1 MRVQAAGADLLH
13 LLLPDHDGADVLLRL
28 HLPLAEEEAEEQD
41 RTALHSAHVC
51 GRYARQ
57 STATGMYSTE
67 IRQGALRQQNIHF
80 G

>member
-57 STATGMYSTE
+57 STATGMYRDQT
-67 IRQGALRQQNIHF
+67 GCTTPAKHPLLVN
-80 G
+80 